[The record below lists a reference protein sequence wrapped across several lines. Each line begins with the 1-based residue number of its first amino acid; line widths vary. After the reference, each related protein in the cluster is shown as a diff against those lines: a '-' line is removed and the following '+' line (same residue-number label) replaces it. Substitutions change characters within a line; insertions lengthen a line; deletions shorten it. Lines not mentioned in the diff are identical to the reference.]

1 MESVDIK
8 EILKLGV
15 SDRIELVEGIWDSVV
30 EDPGALPVTEAQKHE
45 LDRRLAEY
53 RVNPNAGRTWE
64 DVRRSLDRE
73 R

>member
-8 EILKLGV
+8 KILKLDV
-15 SDRIELVEGIWDSVV
+15 SDRIELVEGIWDSIV
-30 EDPGALPVTEAQKHE
+30 ENPGTLPVTEAQKHE

-53 RVNPNAGRTWE
+53 RVNPKAGRTWE
-64 DVRRSLDRE
+64 EVRGSLDRE

>member
-1 MESVDIK
+1 MSPTRIK
-8 EILKLGV
+8 
-15 SDRIELVEGIWDSVV
+15 LVEAIWDSVV

-53 RVNPNAGRTWE
+53 RVNPKAGRTWE

>member
-15 SDRIELVEGIWDSVV
+15 SDGIELVEAIWDSVV

-53 RVNPNAGRTWE
+53 RVNPKAGRTWE